1 VKREEMYKIY
11 WTAADG
17 AARSED
23 YVDMVEALTEA
34 NRLRN
39 EGRAYVAMVSENP
52 NQVGRMGVDAVE
64 DGRLPS
70 GEAYTWKMRRT

>member
-1 VKREEMYKIY
+1 MYKVY

-23 YVDMVEALTEA
+23 YVEMTEALTRA
-34 NRLRN
+34 NHMRTA
-39 EGRAYVAMVSENP
+39 GMAYVAMVGELP
-52 NQVGRMGVDAVE
+52 NQVGKMGVDSVV

>member
-1 VKREEMYKIY
+1 MYKIY

-64 DGRLPS
+64 DGRLPG

>member
-1 VKREEMYKIY
+1 MYKVY

-17 AARSED
+17 SARSED
-23 YVDMVEALTEA
+23 YVEMMAALTEA

-39 EGRAYVAMVSENP
+39 EGRAYVVMASENP
-52 NQVGRMGVDAVE
+52 NQVGKMGVDSVE
-64 DGRLPS
+64 DGHLPS